1 MKIGII
7 ISQTDPETVWNAFR
21 LGNFSL
27 GKKHGVKVFLVG
39 KGVECEKIRSKNFDV
54 RSQMQEFAASGGRI
68 FSCGTCLK
76 YRSMKGSNICPVS
89 TMQDLMKIVEDSER
103 IVSF

>member
-21 LGNFSL
+21 FGNFWL
-27 GKKHGVKVFLVG
+27 DKKHNVRVFLVG
-39 KGVECEKIRSKNFDV
+39 KGVECEKIKDKDFNV
-54 RSQMQEFAASGGRI
+54 RGQMQKFTGSGGKI

-76 YRSMKGSNICPVS
+76 SRNMKGSNICPVS
-89 TMQDLMKIVEDSER
+89 TMQDLMKIVEESER